1 MMEYI
6 NFPEYVALG
15 GVLSEADFGRAY
27 RRARAE
33 LDSLTLGR
41 LRNETTV
48 SESVKACIA
57 ELVDVCAASVA
68 LYGSPDG
75 VQAVSSV
82 GNDGVSVSY
91 ATASVNDWHATV
103 YPNKVREI
111 VNLYLG
117 DARNSNGEQLLYRGC
132 GR

>member
-1 MMEYI
+1 MMDYI
-6 NFPEYVALG
+6 TFEDYVAMG
-15 GVLSEADFGRAY
+15 GTMSESEFTKAY

-33 LDSLTLGR
+33 LDSLTFGR
-41 LRNETTV
+41 LRNETAV
-48 SESVKACIA
+48 SESVKACMV
-57 ELVDVCAASVA
+57 ELVDVCAAGVK

-91 ATASVNDWHATV
+91 ATATVNDWHSTV

-117 DARNSNGEQLLYRGC
+117 DACNSHGVQLLYRGC
-132 GR
+132 P